1 MKVHWLLGTFQ
12 VSNQHWNITSL
23 ALTKWYTIGMPV
35 LLGDRNTAVAS
46 SSKDVKEHW
55 NDWPNEKGF
64 DPEYEQPT
72 PVELRVTGNI
82 PAYAA
87 GVLYRTGPGKSQVQT
102 DQGNLFQLSHWF
114 DGFTQTH
121 RFQIIAPDDNQPL
134 ARVFYNSRFSSDQL
148 IENVRKAGSR
158 DFSRSFGQGRDP
170 CKALFSKAQSEFVPS
185 TDPSSTNVGVT
196 LSVNMP
202 GLGYDTGGEFL
213 DRWTGSNSIQNLY
226 AKTDYNE
233 FKQLD
238 PVTLEPISRAS
249 QKDFHPELAG
259 PLTAAHPRSDPV
271 TGDVF
276 NFNLEIGA
284 TSTYRVF
291 QVSASTGKTKILAEF
306 PGTPVYIHS
315 LLITEDFVI
324 LCLWGAHLDPLK
336 VADGV
341 FKESIMPTDPSK
353 PATWYVIDR
362 KHDQGLVATYESP
375 AFFCFHTINAWQEPS
390 KEDPSE
396 IDIVADLVRTD
407 SVAIIDL
414 LGYEFIKSSLSKAK
428 EYMANRG
435 HDLNST
441 ITRFRL
447 PNILRETNLEPRK
460 ASVEWSACK
469 EWAPELPTMN
479 PNFGTR
485 KHRYVYATA
494 SRGEAT
500 LTDGL
505 MKLDCDTQQSQLWS
519 RHAHTPG
526 EPIFVADPNGTNE
539 DDGVLLSVVL
549 DGVKG
554 TSYLLCL
561 DARDLKELGQAHV
574 SGAVGFG
581 FHGQHIPTMG
591 LPTGDY

>member
-1 MKVHWLLGTFQ
+1 
-12 VSNQHWNITSL
+12 
-23 ALTKWYTIGMPV
+23 MPV
-35 LLGDRNTAVAS
+35 LLGDTNTAVAS
-46 SSKDVKEHW
+46 NSKNVKEHW
-55 NDWPNEKGF
+55 NNWPNEKGF
-64 DPEYEQPT
+64 DPKYEQLT
-72 PVELRVTGNI
+72 PVELRVTGQI

-87 GVLYRTGPGKSQVQT
+87 GVLYRTGPGRSQLQT
-102 DQGNLFQLSHWF
+102 DHGNLFQLSHWF

-121 RFQIIAPDDNQPL
+121 RFQIIAPDDAESPWVGT
-134 ARVFYNSRFSSDQL
+134 RVFYNSRFSSDQL
-148 IENVRKAGSR
+148 MKNVQKAGTR
-158 DFSRSFGQGRDP
+158 DFSRSFGQKRDP
-170 CKALFSKAQSEFVPS
+170 CKALYSKAQSEFVPS
-185 TDPSSTNVGVT
+185 KGPSSTNVGVT

-202 GLGYDTGGEFL
+202 GLDFDDDDDGKL
-213 DRWTGSNSIQNLY
+213 PDRWTGSNSIRNLY

-238 PVTLEPISRAS
+238 PETLEPIAQAS
-249 QKDFHPELAG
+249 QRNFHPELAG
-259 PLTAAHPRSDPV
+259 PLVASHPRSDPV

-291 QVSASTGKTKILAEF
+291 QVSASTGKTKILARF
-306 PGTPVYIHS
+306 SAIPVYIHS
-315 LLITEDFVI
+315 LLLTEDFVI
-324 LCLWGAHLDPLK
+324 LCLWNSHLDPLK

-362 KHDQGLVATYESP
+362 KNDKGLIATYETP

-390 KEDPSE
+390 KEDPSK

-414 LGYEFIKSSLSKAK
+414 LGYEFIKSSLPKAK

-435 HDLNST
+435 VDLNST
-441 ITRFRL
+441 ITRFHL
-447 PNILRETNLEPRK
+447 PNIPQETTLEPKK

-469 EWAPELPTMN
+469 EMAPELPTMN
-479 PNFGTR
+479 PSFGTR
-485 KHRYVYATA
+485 KHQYVYATA

-505 MKLDCDTQQSQLWS
+505 MKLNCDTQDTQLWS

-526 EPIFVADPNGTNE
+526 EPIFVADPNGTSE

-549 DGVKG
+549 DGVQG

-561 DARDLKELGQAHV
+561 DARDMKELGQAHV
-574 SGAVGFG
+574 NGVVGFG
-581 FHGQHIPTMG
+581 FHGQHVPTTG